1 MWEVIAFG
9 LVVTIVVAFT
19 VWRSYKHGELRKFIE
34 FMKVA
39 AKANDD
45 LFEGEIKTFV
55 LDANGAERTVRVKTV
70 NDALNNIFASSSPS
84 SRLYFGPQR
93 ETGLHLE
100 YSISSKGGDDF
111 MRLTEKNGEKA
122 INTLEFNLDK
132 EGPVPA
138 MELLIS
144 LVSRMGATPAN
155 WWDTVGTESS

>member
-1 MWEVIAFG
+1 MWDVVVFG
-9 LVVTIVVAFT
+9 LAFA
-19 VWRSYKHGELRKFIE
+19 VLFIFGAWKSYKSGELRKFIE

-39 AKANDD
+39 AKGNDD

-55 LDANGAERTVRVKTV
+55 LVTNGAERTVRVKTV
-70 NDALNNIFASSSPS
+70 NDALNNIFTSSSTS

-100 YSISSKGGDDF
+100 YSIFSKGGDHF
-111 MRLTEKNGEKA
+111 MRLTEKNGEKV

-155 WWDTVGTESS
+155 WWDTADTES